1 MSDYRDKIRRY
12 RRRYVYR
19 VLLVVICL
27 VILFVIIYVQYKNH
41 IYTDYDVVSAIA
53 KKSVI
58 GTTNEVLGENILTYS
73 HDGAQCTDSSGQA
86 LWNQTYEM
94 QDILVEIN
102 EDIVAI
108 GDYNG
113 HEVYVLN
120 SEKKMYEI
128 DTTMP
133 IRSIAVSAAGRC
145 AVAVADTKAT
155 WIYIYDSDGK
165 QAYEI
170 KTTMEKSGYPVAF
183 GFSPNGELLGLS
195 CVYVDSGIVK
205 SQVAFYNF
213 GAVGANKSDYQV
225 NGYTYHDTIIPY
237 ITFLDNGNAVAVGDN
252 RVVFFSGE
260 QIPTSNAE
268 YLQEDEIQ
276 GVYSGN
282 GYVGVLFRSDN
293 IDAQNKMIIY
303 GKDSAAL
310 GTYYFDTDF
319 SDIFFTQKYFVA
331 YGDTECLISTY
342 DNVEKFNGPFDKTVE
357 LMIPSGNPGNYKF
370 TLVSGNSIDTV
381 QFK

>member
-1 MSDYRDKIRRY
+1 MADYRDKIRRY
-12 RRRYVYR
+12 RMRYVYR
-19 VLLVVICL
+19 VLLVIICL
-27 VILFVIIYVQYKNH
+27 GILLTIIYVQYKNH
-41 IYTDYDVVSAIA
+41 IYTDYDVISTIE

-58 GTTNEVLGENILTYS
+58 GTTNEVLGSNILTYS

-94 QDILVEIN
+94 QNILVEISG
-102 EDIVAI
+102 DVVAI

-133 IRSIAVSAAGRC
+133 IRSIAVSSTGRT
-145 AVAVADTKAT
+145 AVAVADTKTT
-155 WIYIYDSDGK
+155 WVYIYESDGTQK
-165 QAYEI
+165 YEI

-213 GAVGANKSDYQV
+213 GAVGENKSDYLV
-225 NGYTYHDTIIPY
+225 NGYTYHDSIIPY
-237 ITFLDNGNAVAVGDN
+237 ITFLQDGSAVAVGDD
-252 RVVFFSGE
+252 RVVFYCGE
-260 QIPTSNAE
+260 QIPTSCAE

-282 GYVGVLFRSDN
+282 GYLGVLLRSD
-293 IDAQNKMIIY
+293 QMESVHKMIIY
-303 GKDSAAL
+303 SKDSTNL
-310 GTYYFDTDF
+310 GSYYFNTDF
-319 SDIFFTQKYFVA
+319 HDIFFTQNYFVA

-342 DNVEKFNGPFDKTVE
+342 DNIEKYNGPFNKTVE
-357 LMIPSGNPGNYKF
+357 LMIPVGNPGSYKF
-370 TLVSGNSIDTV
+370 TLVSSNSIDVV

>member
-1 MSDYRDKIRRY
+1 M
-12 RRRYVYR
+12 RYVYR
-19 VLLVVICL
+19 VLLVIICL
-27 VILFVIIYVQYKNH
+27 GILLTIIYVQYKNH
-41 IYTDYDVVSAIA
+41 IYTDYDVISTIE

-58 GTTNEVLGENILTYS
+58 GTTNEVLGSNILTYS

-94 QDILVEIN
+94 QNILVEISG
-102 EDIVAI
+102 DVVAI

-133 IRSIAVSAAGRC
+133 IRSIAVSSTGRT
-145 AVAVADTKAT
+145 AVAVADTKTT
-155 WIYIYDSDGK
+155 WVYIYESDGTQK
-165 QAYEI
+165 YEI

-213 GAVGANKSDYQV
+213 GAVGENKSDYLV
-225 NGYTYHDTIIPY
+225 NGYTYHDSIIPY
-237 ITFLDNGNAVAVGDN
+237 ITFLQDGSAVAVGDD
-252 RVVFFSGE
+252 RVVFYCGE
-260 QIPTSNAE
+260 QIPTSCAE

-282 GYVGVLFRSDN
+282 GYLGVLLRSD
-293 IDAQNKMIIY
+293 QMESVHKMIIY
-303 GKDSAAL
+303 SKDSTNL
-310 GTYYFDTDF
+310 GSYYFNTDF
-319 SDIFFTQKYFVA
+319 HDIFFTQNYFVA

-342 DNVEKFNGPFDKTVE
+342 DNIEKYNGPFNKTVE
-357 LMIPSGNPGNYKF
+357 LMIPVGNPGSYKF
-370 TLVSGNSIDTV
+370 TLVSSNSIDVV